1 MTDLRA
7 QIEALP
13 GPLLVV
19 KAGKF
24 VEPQLVYRN
33 EVLRLIPPGAVL
45 VTEETLAAALIP
57 AMTEMGL
64 RFYGPVPPEH
74 LRDVD
79 VLAAAILAALRVK
92 ALEEP
97 TPQLL
102 RDGPYD
108 DWNKP

>member
-13 GPLLVV
+13 YLPVPTTSGDMI
-19 KAGKF
+19 
-24 VEPQLVYRN
+24 EYRRA
-33 EVLRLIPPGAVL
+33 VLALIPPGAVL

-79 VLAAAILAALRVK
+79 VLAAAILAHLR
-92 ALEEP
+92 E
-97 TPQLL
+97 TT
-102 RDGPYD
+102 
-108 DWNKP
+108 